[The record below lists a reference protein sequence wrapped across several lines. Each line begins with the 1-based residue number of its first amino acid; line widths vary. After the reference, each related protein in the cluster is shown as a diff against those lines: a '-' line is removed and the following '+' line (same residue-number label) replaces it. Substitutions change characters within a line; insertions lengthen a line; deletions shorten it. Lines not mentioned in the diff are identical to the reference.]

1 MNKADEI
8 VEKAA
13 DKVLEYLDMGVPAVT
28 ANGEPLID
36 KETGE
41 VVRKAPGAAD
51 IRAALA
57 VAKECDARASKNGNT
72 IGDKIKAAVAGVA
85 NRNRLKLTGTDP
97 APVEPE

>member
-72 IGDKIKAAVAGVA
+72 LGGKIKDAIANVHARKLRIAGEQSEVA
-85 NRNRLKLTGTDP
+85 
-97 APVEPE
+97 

>member
-8 VEKAA
+8 VERAA

-97 APVEPE
+97 APIEPE